1 MTNFASMFATAN
13 GRDHPPGAF
22 SLPPFISAADLQ
34 TTEFPPVS
42 WVVDGLLPEGLTLF
56 AGKPKLGKS
65 WMSLHLGY
73 AVATGG
79 GFLGRP
85 VTQGTVLYAALEDNN
100 RRLKDRLTRMAP
112 LGDRWPT
119 EFDLCTQWPRLDNG
133 GLDALEGYLDQ
144 KPKTR
149 CLILDTLAPVRPTT
163 KAKES
168 QYTGDYAAMSGLHR
182 LANERAVSVLVV
194 HHLRKADADDPFDM
208 VSGSTG
214 LTGAADTTL
223 VLTRKADG
231 CVLYGRGRDL
241 AEFETAVEFDTD
253 ACTWSDL
260 GKPSLAFASDT
271 KRAILA
277 AMEQG
282 AGTLVRIA
290 DLSGVDYELCKKTL
304 QRMADAGEVKR
315 DGRGVYSLPV
325 DPLSPVSP
333 CPQGKEGGD
342 KGTEGTAPE
351 TDAG

>member
-1 MTNFASMFATAN
+1 MNDFASMFAMAN
-13 GRDHPPGAF
+13 GRDRPSDAMP
-22 SLPPFISAADLQ
+22 LPAFISAADLQ
-34 TTEFPPVS
+34 VTEFPPVS

-85 VTQGTVLYAALEDNN
+85 VTQGSVLYAALEDNN
-100 RRLKDRLTRMAP
+100 RRLKERFVRMAP
-112 LGDRWPT
+112 LGDRWPA
-119 EFDLCTQWPRLDNG
+119 EFDLCTQWPRLDDG
-133 GLDALEGYLDQ
+133 GLEALEGYLDQ

-149 CLILDTLAPVRPTT
+149 CLILDTLATVRPAA
-163 KAKES
+163 KAKDS
-168 QYTGDYAAMSGLHR
+168 QYAGDYAAMSGLHR
-182 LANERAVSVLVV
+182 LANDRGISVLVV
-194 HHLRKADADDPFDM
+194 HHVRKAEAEDPFDT

-223 VLTRKADG
+223 VLTKNADG

-241 AEFETAVEFDTD
+241 AEFETAVAFDADT
-253 ACTWSDL
+253 CTWSDL

-271 KRAILA
+271 RRAILA

-282 AGTLVRIA
+282 AGTPIRIA
-290 DLSGVDYELCKKTL
+290 ELSGVDHELCKKTL
-304 QRMADAGEVKR
+304 KRMADAGELRR
-315 DGRGVYSLPV
+315 DGRGVYAVPL

-333 CPQGKEGGD
+333 CPQGDAAGD